1 MDILLVSSFSLD
13 GKSAVARVELGRRDQ
28 WKSIGSG
35 EGREITVFSAVLR
48 GVVVHKGA
56 R

>member
-1 MDILLVSSFSLD
+1 MDILLVPSFSID
-13 GKSAVARVELGRRDQ
+13 SKSAIARVELGRRDQ

-35 EGREITVFSAVLR
+35 EGRELTVFSAVLR
-48 GVVVHKGA
+48 GVVVHKGV